1 VATPKN
7 LSVLKAF
14 ALLRAFQRPDEA
26 LTSAE
31 LSRRVGLPEASG
43 YRLIQSLEAAGAV
56 AKDERGRYV
65 SNWTSQPDDLAAGQR
80 VSPEMQLVLEAL
92 ATRFGATAHAG
103 VLDRGMVT
111 YVGKAV
117 SEAGTPVPTLVGAQ
131 QEAYCSAL
139 GKTLLAAL
147 CDADLDAYLQ
157 EGELIPLTENT
168 ITDPQLFRAEI
179 QRVRE
184 QGFAVDLAE
193 SHPDLACV
201 AAPLRSSTGQVIA
214 AISVVD
220 RIDRMDDD
228 RRDQVRRA
236 VVEAADIGERKVF
249 AAISLLSVAGAFG
262 AAWKAAGRGLGA
274 RLRPLLTG
282 RAPRPSGA

>member
-65 SNWTSQPDDLAAGQR
+65 SKWQPEDLASGLR
-80 VSPEMQLVLEAL
+80 VGPGVQQVLEEL
-92 ATRFGATAHAG
+92 AARFGATAHAG

-117 SEAGTPVPTLVGAQ
+117 AQSSTPVPTRVGAQ

-139 GKTLLAAL
+139 GKILLAAL
-147 CDADLDAYLQ
+147 GDPELEAYLR
-157 EGELIPLTENT
+157 EGELVPLTERT
-168 ITDPQLFRAEI
+168 ITDPDLFRAEI
-179 QRVRE
+179 GQVRD
-184 QGFAVDLAE
+184 QGFAVDLGEA
-193 SHPDLACV
+193 HPELACV

-220 RIDRMDDD
+220 RIDRMDDA
-228 RRDQVRRA
+228 RREEVRRA
-236 VVEAADIGERKVF
+236 VAEAAQAIGGRGVF
-249 AAISLLSVAGAFG
+249 AAVNGWS
-262 AAWKAAGRGLGA
+262 A
-274 RLRPLLTG
+274 RLASIGAWRSGWGRRLAHLRLLLTG
-282 RAPRPSGA
+282 RMAGASGA